1 MRALI
6 VDDDEL
12 VRETLASL
20 FEDHGVEV
28 FTAASAEDAL
38 RIVETSSIHVAVVDM
53 RLPGIDGNEC
63 ILLAHSLNRNL
74 RFLILT
80 GLGGYALPAGLQ
92 ALGLSQALVFRKPLT
107 DMKRLLDAAL
117 LLGQD

>member
-12 VRETLASL
+12 IRETLVSL

-28 FTAASAEDAL
+28 FAASSAEDAL
-38 RIVETSSIHVAVVDM
+38 RVLETMTIDVAVVDM

-80 GLGGYALPAGLQ
+80 GLGGYVAPPSLQ
-92 ALGLSQALVFRKPLT
+92 ALGISQALVFRKPLS
-107 DMKRLLDAAL
+107 DMTRLLETAL
-117 LLGQD
+117 RLGQV